1 VKDFSKPRRMTSK
14 GGVKQIK
21 GPGMNKGLKKPRRA
35 PGEPKDYG
43 KSSVPRMGK
52 KRPAFTGSYLP
63 DTLGLGRKK
72 SKP

>member
-1 VKDFSKPRRMTSK
+1 MQDFSKPKRMTSK

-43 KSSVPRMGK
+43 KPRMSKG
-52 KRPAFTGSYLP
+52 PAFTGSYLP
-63 DTLGLGRKK
+63 DRLGLGRKK

>member
-1 VKDFSKPRRMTSK
+1 MKDYGKTSRLSMK

-35 PGEPKDYG
+35 PGEPKDFG
-43 KSSVPRMGK
+43 KPASMK
-52 KRPAFTGSYLP
+52 MAKRPAFIGSYLP
-63 DTLGLGRKK
+63 DRLGLGRKK

>member
-1 VKDFSKPRRMTSK
+1 MKDYGKTSRLSTK

-35 PGEPKDYG
+35 PGEPKNYG
-43 KSSVPRMGK
+43 KPRMPKGL
-52 KRPAFTGSYLP
+52 ALTGSYLP
-63 DTLGLGRKK
+63 DRLGLGRKK